1 MRSVSQ
7 SFFRR
12 SAVILIFAVLC
23 TLLWGSAYPGVK
35 IGYDLFHIP
44 NDDVWGQ
51 LLFAGSRFSLAGL
64 LVLAITLFTH
74 KGQILPRREALPAIL
89 LLGFVQTT
97 LEYVFFY
104 IGLSHTTGVKGSI
117 LNATETFLAVI
128 LAHFVYSNDK
138 LTRPKVLGCAVGF
151 AGVVVINWGGG
162 MDAHFTLTGEGFI
175 MLAAASFAVGS
186 LISKWAASLEDSML
200 VTGWQLLFGGA
211 LLAAAGLMGGARLTI
226 PSPQAL
232 GLLLYLAALSAVAF
246 TLWTLLIKY
255 NPVSKISIYNFLT
268 PVFGVLLSGI
278 FLHESFLSVKNLS
291 ALILVCIGI
300 TLVNKAGEQP
310 ESLQTTA

>member
-1 MRSVSQ
+1 MSQ

-64 LVLAITLFTH
+64 LV
-74 KGQILPRREALPAIL
+74 LPRREALPAIL

>member
-1 MRSVSQ
+1 MSQ

-12 SAVILIFAVLC
+12 GAMILFCAVLC

-35 IGYDLFHIP
+35 IGYTLFHIP
-44 NDDVWGQ
+44 DNDVWGQ

-64 LVLAITLFTH
+64 MVLVITLITH
-74 KGQILPRREALPAIL
+74 RGQCLPHKQAVPAIL
-89 LLGFVQTT
+89 LLGLVQTT

-162 MDAHFTLTGEGFI
+162 MDAHFALNGEGFI

-186 LISKWAASLEDSML
+186 LISKWAASLEDSMI
-200 VTGWQLLFGGA
+200 VTGWQLFFGGA
-211 LLAAAGLMGGARLTI
+211 LLAAAGLLGGARLAI

-232 GLLLYLAALSAVAF
+232 GLLIYLAALSAVAF

-278 FLHESFLSVKNLS
+278 FLKESFLSIKNLS

-300 TLVNKAGEQP
+300 TLVNKADEQP
-310 ESLQTTA
+310 ESLPTAA

>member
-1 MRSVSQ
+1 MSP

-12 SAVILIFAVLC
+12 SAVILLFAVLC

-35 IGYDLFHIP
+35 IGYTLFQIP
-44 NDDVWGQ
+44 ADDVWGQ
-51 LLFAGSRFSLAGL
+51 LLFAGSRFSFAGL
-64 LVLAITLFTH
+64 LVLGITLLTH
-74 KGQILPRREALPAIL
+74 HGHILPKKEALSAVL

-117 LNATETFLAVI
+117 LNATETFIAVL

-138 LTRPKVLGCAVGF
+138 LTRPKLWGCALGF
-151 AGVVVINWGGG
+151 AGVVIINWGGSV
-162 MDAHFTLTGEGFI
+162 DAHFALNGEGFI

-186 LISKWAASLEDSML
+186 IISKRAAALEDSMI
-200 VTGWQLLFGGA
+200 VTGWQLLFGGV
-211 LLAAAGLMGGARLTI
+211 LLALTGLIGGARPSI
-226 PSPQAL
+226 PSAQAL
-232 GLLLYLAALSAVAF
+232 MLLLYLAVLSAVAF
-246 TLWTLLIKY
+246 TLWTLLLKY

-278 FLHESFLSVKNLS
+278 FLHESFLSAKNLT

-300 TLVNKAGEQP
+300 TLVNKADQTP
-310 ESLQTTA
+310 EITPPA

>member
-1 MRSVSQ
+1 
-7 SFFRR
+7 
-12 SAVILIFAVLC
+12 
-23 TLLWGSAYPGVK
+23 
-35 IGYDLFHIP
+35 
-44 NDDVWGQ
+44 
-51 LLFAGSRFSLAGL
+51 
-64 LVLAITLFTH
+64 
-74 KGQILPRREALPAIL
+74 
-89 LLGFVQTT
+89 
-97 LEYVFFY
+97 
-104 IGLSHTTGVKGSI
+104 
-117 LNATETFLAVI
+117 
-128 LAHFVYSNDK
+128 
-138 LTRPKVLGCAVGF
+138 
-151 AGVVVINWGGG
+151 
-162 MDAHFTLTGEGFI
+162 
-175 MLAAASFAVGS
+175 
-186 LISKWAASLEDSML
+186 ML